1 MTTTHLR
8 LILDSVCQWF
18 SADSFRELHPVEQAS
33 IVLLRLIEMHPFE
46 LRNERTALL
55 AASLF
60 TLRSGLPPLIIE
72 PGSHQAYRAA
82 LDQGLRMNTKPMVE
96 FLAQSIEASLDLEIL
111 KVSE

>member
-8 LILDSVCQWF
+8 LILDSACQWF

-33 IVLLRLIEMHPFE
+33 ILRLIEMHPFQ

-82 LDQGLRMNTKPMVE
+82 
-96 FLAQSIEASLDLEIL
+96 
-111 KVSE
+111 